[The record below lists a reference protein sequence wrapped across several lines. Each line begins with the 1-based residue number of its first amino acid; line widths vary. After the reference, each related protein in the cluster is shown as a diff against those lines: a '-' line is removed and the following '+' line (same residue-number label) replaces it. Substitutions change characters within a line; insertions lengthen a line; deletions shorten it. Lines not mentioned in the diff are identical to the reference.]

1 VVEQEIATRICDLLR
16 TGPSLLV
23 ARGSSAFPKNVELL
37 RRCRFGGSVAALSR
51 FLAVN
56 RYTVLGWERCT
67 QAPRL
72 LLLADLSRKVR
83 IPSENLL
90 AMDLQPADFSLET
103 GVHRHLTRK
112 KSTAPPPLD
121 LVRARLLL
129 EEAAGDDRNAP
140 QSLTKVAAQ
149 LRCRTK
155 TLKQRFPDL
164 VKRIKDRYQDACRLR
179 KNARAE
185 RIGSIVRRVTLD
197 IHRAGE
203 YPSQCRVRQ
212 LLPKSIDMRD
222 PTALQEWKQTLAELE
237 LGHDAGARPAPGE
250 GYLANLG

>member
-1 VVEQEIATRICDLLR
+1 
-16 TGPSLLV
+16 LV
-23 ARGSSAFPKNVELL
+23 ARGSSGFPKNVELL

-250 GYLANLG
+250 GY